1 MAQYVVAQLHG
12 GPLDGQL
19 VHVPCSERGWPERN
33 VGLPVPVLDE
43 ETEMFWWDTGN
54 YFRPSVRSPRPG
66 ERWWYSYSR
75 TLPGYPTFSEDHN
88 G

>member
-19 VHVPCSERGWPERN
+19 VHVPCSERGWPERD
-33 VGLPVPVLDE
+33 VGFPVPVLDE

-54 YFRPSVRSPRPG
+54 Y
-66 ERWWYSYSR
+66 SYSR